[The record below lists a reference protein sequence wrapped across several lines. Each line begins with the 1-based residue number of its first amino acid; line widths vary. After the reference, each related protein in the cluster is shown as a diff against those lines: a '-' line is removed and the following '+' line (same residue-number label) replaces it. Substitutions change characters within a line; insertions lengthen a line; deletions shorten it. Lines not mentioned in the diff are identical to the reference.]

1 LLIALVLILVGVV
14 LIVSNPI
21 LGFIP
26 GLLLIVIGVVVGVL
40 ALLGRGIGAIAGI
53 GSTKTCPECRSS
65 IPSSA
70 TVCRY
75 CGYRTPERWREGT
88 EARAPVRPESS

>member
-1 LLIALVLILVGVV
+1 MLIALLLFLVGIV

-21 LGFIP
+21 LGLVP
-26 GLLLIVIGVVVGVL
+26 GVFLIAIALVVGVL
-40 ALLGRGIGAIAGI
+40 SLLGKGLGAIAGV
-53 GSTKTCPECRSS
+53 GSTKTCPDCRSK

-75 CGYRTPERWREGT
+75 CNYRYPSR
-88 EARAPVRPESS
+88 

>member
-1 LLIALVLILVGVV
+1 MLIGLILILIGII

-26 GLLLIVIGVVVGVL
+26 GVLLIVIGIVVAVL
-40 ALLGRGIGAIAGI
+40 GLLGRGIGAIAGI
-53 GSTKTCPECRSS
+53 GSTKTCPECRSK
-65 IPSSA
+65 IPSAA

-75 CGYRTPERWREGT
+75 CGHRYGG
-88 EARAPVRPESS
+88 AP